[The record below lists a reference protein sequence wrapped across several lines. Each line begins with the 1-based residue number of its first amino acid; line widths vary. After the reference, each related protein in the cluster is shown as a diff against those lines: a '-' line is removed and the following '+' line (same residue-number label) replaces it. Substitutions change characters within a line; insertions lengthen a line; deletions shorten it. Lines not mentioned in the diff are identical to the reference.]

1 MLTLKS
7 AIVEVFYLNKKKSLK
22 FYTLVVIVILLSS
35 LFYFN
40 KNSSVDDFTST
51 RYDKNQLLKIDI
63 KDIDEKKIRLQDK
76 KYYSEMYIDAVNNIP
91 SEYDFSEES
100 YRKLSDDKKE
110 QVDLIK
116 KLEKIATILI
126 KQENQKN
133 N

>member
-1 MLTLKS
+1 
-7 AIVEVFYLNKKKSLK
+7 
-22 FYTLVVIVILLSS
+22 
-35 LFYFN
+35 
-40 KNSSVDDFTST
+40 
-51 RYDKNQLLKIDI
+51 
-63 KDIDEKKIRLQDK
+63 
-76 KYYSEMYIDAVNNIP
+76 MYRDAVNNIP

>member
-40 KNSSVDDFTST
+40 KNSSVDDFIST

-63 KDIDEKKIRLQDK
+63 KDIDEKNRL
-76 KYYSEMYIDAVNNIP
+76 
-91 SEYDFSEES
+91 
-100 YRKLSDDKKE
+100 
-110 QVDLIK
+110 
-116 KLEKIATILI
+116 
-126 KQENQKN
+126 
-133 N
+133 

>member
-63 KDIDEKKIRLQDK
+63 KDIDEKNRL
-76 KYYSEMYIDAVNNIP
+76 
-91 SEYDFSEES
+91 
-100 YRKLSDDKKE
+100 
-110 QVDLIK
+110 
-116 KLEKIATILI
+116 
-126 KQENQKN
+126 
-133 N
+133 

>member
-1 MLTLKS
+1 M
-7 AIVEVFYLNKKKSLK
+7 NKKKSLK

-76 KYYSEMYIDAVNNIP
+76 KYYSEMYIDVVNNIP